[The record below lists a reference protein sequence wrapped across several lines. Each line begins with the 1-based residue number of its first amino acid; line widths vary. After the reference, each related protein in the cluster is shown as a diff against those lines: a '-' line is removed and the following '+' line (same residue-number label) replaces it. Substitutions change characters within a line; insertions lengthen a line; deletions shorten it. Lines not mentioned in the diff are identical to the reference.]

1 MRLRTRLAE
10 QFGFQLSSS
19 RGTTTGFP
27 GRTLGLFSIFTCI
40 TVEFSSYCQ
49 GWAKYV
55 FFIHL
60 CAFTIFQAP
69 VNCPTKR
76 IMCFDPSALTP
87 FDVWILLSRP
97 LIINFAQFSSLL
109 LPSLNNT
116 SSSPL
121 SLSVSAV
128 RPISLTDTQQQQFAT
143 VAGSPPRSFYPITQT
158 DSSVHSRDEKERNKE
173 ESPPDNSSMMKWVRE
188 KERGKKR
195 AHGSSWRKNCMRVSA
210 RAPLKHIWEEA

>member
-121 SLSVSAV
+121 SLCLR
-128 RPISLTDTQQQQFAT
+128 RPSHQSDRHAT
-143 VAGSPPRSFYPITQT
+143 TAICYCCWIAPKIFLSDNANGFERSFAG
-158 DSSVHSRDEKERNKE
+158 RKR
-173 ESPPDNSSMMKWVRE
+173 
-188 KERGKKR
+188 KK
-195 AHGSSWRKNCMRVSA
+195 
-210 RAPLKHIWEEA
+210 